1 MSEALVNGRTSSMR
15 RLLSYAAL
23 SLSLL
28 AGAAHADMSKMY
40 VGGGLSDANVE
51 DAFGAET
58 TLGTLSATI
67 GYNLHPFFAL
77 ELQLGTASDDTQSI
91 VSESLLTYAAAMVR
105 VGYQWDRVGIY
116 LLGGQ
121 AQLNFDSRISDI
133 ESGSA
138 VGIGINLFGTRNTS
152 LNLHVLNFDG
162 GLFRTT
168 TIGLQHYFGGY
179 R

>member
-1 MSEALVNGRTSSMR
+1 MR
-15 RLLSYAAL
+15 RLLSYVAL

-58 TLGTLSATI
+58 TLGTLSGTI
-67 GYNLHPFFAL
+67 GYSLHPLLAL

-91 VSESLLTYAAAMVR
+91 VSE
-105 VGYQWDRVGIY
+105 
-116 LLGGQ
+116 Q